1 MDNNFNNQ
9 PGQQYPNG
17 QPNVQQN
24 QGGMPNQTMQQQDIQ
39 QPMQFTAEPP
49 KKNNKGLIAGIIG
62 GVAVIAIIGIVVLN
76 NKGNGGID
84 DVSKLMSGNTTEYN
98 TISTTTEVYET
109 TEVYVDDTSAQ
120 EEVIRNIISA
130 ANKGDKAE
138 LEKYV
143 SDDNPE
149 KTRASMIRTLETE
162 FTPED
167 SVGNEEA
174 HLIVRESGN
183 SEREYYR
190 VTFYYEYQDTT
201 YKYDKDGNKIEI
213 PYAVPFGRT
222 MDYEFYLDKT
232 SDGWVLWDYEYISG
246 SYKDGYI
253 GKYVPD
259 INNDSDTDE
268 DIEAQKKVIEEFYS
282 AINRRD
288 KETLTKVLSKDIY
301 DNELEYRANNIV
313 NNYEEDHCKVE
324 IDRCVKADE
333 SYNGLIYE
341 NVKSADDIVNCRVYK
356 VDVYKQYD
364 DGKSEESTLFF
375 ILIKE
380 GTLWKVMT
388 VEE

>member
-109 TEVYVDDTSAQ
+109 TEVYVDEDDTSAQ

-253 GKYVPD
+253 AKSAPSV
-259 INNDSDTDE
+259 NDEADTDE
-268 DIEAQKKVIEEFYS
+268 DIEAQKKVIEEF
-282 AINRRD
+282 
-288 KETLTKVLSKDIY
+288 
-301 DNELEYRANNIV
+301 
-313 NNYEEDHCKVE
+313 
-324 IDRCVKADE
+324 
-333 SYNGLIYE
+333 
-341 NVKSADDIVNCRVYK
+341 
-356 VDVYKQYD
+356 
-364 DGKSEESTLFF
+364 
-375 ILIKE
+375 
-380 GTLWKVMT
+380 
-388 VEE
+388 

>member
-1 MDNNFNNQ
+1 M
-9 PGQQYPNG
+9 
-17 QPNVQQN
+17 
-24 QGGMPNQTMQQQDIQ
+24 
-39 QPMQFTAEPP
+39 
-49 KKNNKGLIAGIIG
+49 
-62 GVAVIAIIGIVVLN
+62 
-76 NKGNGGID
+76 
-84 DVSKLMSGNTTEYN
+84 
-98 TISTTTEVYET
+98 YET
-109 TEVYVDDTSAQ
+109 TEVYVDEDDTSAQ

-201 YKYDKDGNKIEI
+201 YKYDNDGNEIEI

-268 DIEAQKKVIEEFYS
+268 DIEAQKKVIEEHYN
-282 AINRRD
+282 AINKRD
-288 KETLTKVLSKDIY
+288 KKLLMNTLSGRNIYSSNIEQWADNTMECYKD
-301 DNELEYRANNIV
+301 EG
-313 NNYEEDHCKVE
+313 CVE
-324 IDRCVKADE
+324 IKIDRCTKANE
-333 SYNGLIYE
+333 NCNRYIYE

-356 VDVYKQYD
+356 VDLYKKYE
-364 DGKSEESTLFF
+364 DGNTEEKSNIFV
-375 ILIKE
+375 LINDNGE
-380 GTLWKVMT
+380 WKIIY
-388 VEE
+388 